1 MSRRRYINR
10 TVSEGRF
17 QSDNTVQSYRSERV
31 FRQGHDDGR
40 RRVHPGDGQLRSELD
55 RDFAAMKRVWQM
67 LRYGAIRMIGEVGR
81 QY

>member
-1 MSRRRYINR
+1 MSRRRSIDRSVY
-10 TVSEGRF
+10 EGRF
-17 QSDNTVQSYRSERV
+17 RRDSTDQSYRSERAH
-31 FRQGHDDGR
+31 RHWHADDR
-40 RRVHPGDGQLRSELD
+40 RRSSRRNARFQSELD

>member
-1 MSRRRYINR
+1 MSRRQYIDR

-17 QSDNTVQSYRSERV
+17 QPDNTVQSYRSERAH
-31 FRQGHDDGR
+31 RHWHTDDR
-40 RRVHPGDGQLRSELD
+40 RSSSRRDARFQSELD

>member
-31 FRQGHDDGR
+31 FRQRIDDGR

>member
-1 MSRRRYINR
+1 MSRRRSIDRSVY
-10 TVSEGRF
+10 EGRF
-17 QSDNTVQSYRSERV
+17 RRDSTDQSYRSERAH
-31 FRQGHDDGR
+31 RHWHTDDR
-40 RRVHPGDGQLRSELD
+40 RSSSSRDARFQSELD

>member
-1 MSRRRYINR
+1 MSRRRYADR
-10 TVSEGRF
+10 SFRESCSERNF
-17 QSDNTVQSYRSERV
+17 TVQSYRSERV
-31 FRQGHDDGR
+31 RGQRQFDSR
-40 RRVHPGDGQLRSELD
+40 RRSAEGNTQFRSELD

>member
-1 MSRRRYINR
+1 MSRRRSIDR

-17 QSDNTVQSYRSERV
+17 QRDTTVQSYRSERV
-31 FRQGHDDGR
+31 RGQRPYDSR
-40 RRVHPGDGQLRSELD
+40 RRSGDGNTRFKSELD

-67 LRYGAIRMIGEVGR
+67 LRYGAVRMIGEVGR

>member
-1 MSRRRYINR
+1 MSRRRSIDR

-17 QSDNTVQSYRSERV
+17 QRDTTVQSYRSARGL
-31 FRQGHDDGR
+31 RQRHGGGR
-40 RRVHPGDGQLRSELD
+40 RNVRRGDGQLRSERD

-67 LRYGAIRMIGEVGR
+67 LRYGAVRMIGEVGR

>member
-1 MSRRRYINR
+1 MSRRRSIDR

-17 QSDNTVQSYRSERV
+17 RRDSTDQSYRSERAH
-31 FRQGHDDGR
+31 RHWHADDR
-40 RRVHPGDGQLRSELD
+40 CSSSSRDARFQSELD

>member
-1 MSRRRYINR
+1 MSRRRSIDRN
-10 TVSEGRF
+10 VSEGRY
-17 QSDNTVQSYRSERV
+17 QRDSTVQSYRSER
-31 FRQGHDDGR
+31 GHCHGHANDR
-40 RRVHPGDGQLRSELD
+40 RSSSCRDARFKSELD

>member
-31 FRQGHDDGR
+31 FRQRHDVGR

>member
-1 MSRRRYINR
+1 MSRRQYIDR

-17 QSDNTVQSYRSERV
+17 QPDNTVQSYRSERV
-31 FRQGHDDGR
+31 RGQRPYDSR
-40 RRVHPGDGQLRSELD
+40 RRSGDGNTQFRSELD

-67 LRYGAIRMIGEVGR
+67 LRYGAVRMIGEVGR

>member
-1 MSRRRYINR
+1 MSRRRSIDR

-17 QSDNTVQSYRSERV
+17 RRDSTDQSYRSERAH
-31 FRQGHDDGR
+31 RHWHAEDRRSSR
-40 RRVHPGDGQLRSELD
+40 RRDTRFQSELD

>member
-1 MSRRRYINR
+1 MSRRRSIDR

-17 QSDNTVQSYRSERV
+17 RRDSTDQSYRSERAH
-31 FRQGHDDGR
+31 RHWHADDR
-40 RRVHPGDGQLRSELD
+40 RSSHHRDARFKSELD

>member
-31 FRQGHDDGR
+31 RGQRPFDSR
-40 RRVHPGDGQLRSELD
+40 RRSGDGNTRFKSELD

-67 LRYGAIRMIGEVGR
+67 LRYGAVRMIGEVGR

>member
-1 MSRRRYINR
+1 MSRRRSIDH

-17 QSDNTVQSYRSERV
+17 QRDSTAQSYRSERGN
-31 FRQGHDDGR
+31 RHWHADNGR
-40 RRVHPGDGQLRSELD
+40 SSHHRDSRLKSELD

-67 LRYGAIRMIGEVGR
+67 LRYGAIRMIGEIGR

>member
-1 MSRRRYINR
+1 MSRRRYADR
-10 TVSEGRF
+10 SFRESCSERNF
-17 QSDNTVQSYRSERV
+17 TVQSYRSERAH
-31 FRQGHDDGR
+31 RHWHADDR
-40 RRVHPGDGQLRSELD
+40 RSSHHRDARFKSELD

>member
-1 MSRRRYINR
+1 MSRRRSIDR
-10 TVSEGRF
+10 TVPEGRF
-17 QSDNTVQSYRSERV
+17 QRDSTVQSYRLERAH
-31 FRQGHDDGR
+31 RHWHADDR
-40 RRVHPGDGQLRSELD
+40 RTSSRRDARFQSELD

>member
-1 MSRRRYINR
+1 MSRRRYIDR
-10 TVSEGRF
+10 TVPEGRF
-17 QSDNTVQSYRSERV
+17 QSDNFQSYRSERV
-31 FRQGHDDGR
+31 FRQRHDDGR

-67 LRYGAIRMIGEVGR
+67 LRYGAIRMIGEIGR

>member
-1 MSRRRYINR
+1 MSRRQYIDR

-17 QSDNTVQSYRSERV
+17 QPDNTVQSYRSERV
-31 FRQGHDDGR
+31 FRQRHDDGR
-40 RRVHPGDGQLRSELD
+40 RRVHRGDGQLRNKLD

>member
-17 QSDNTVQSYRSERV
+17 QPDNTVQSYRPERV
-31 FRQGHDDGR
+31 FRQRHDDGG
-40 RRVHPGDGQLRSELD
+40 RRVHPGEGQLGSELD